1 MLLNPKSYIM
11 DKSGDKQVGFI
22 AQELINVIPEVVDG
36 VEGDIEI
43 GETLG
48 VSYGNIVAVLT
59 KAIQEQ
65 QLLINEKDE
74 RIKVLEKKYTQLE
87 SLVMNIVSTNNHDSF
102 NTNNQS
108 KK

>member
-1 MLLNPKSYIM
+1 M